1 VDKWID
7 PVDNRLASRG
17 RSGNLELGFDD
28 ARGEPMSEP
37 EEIGDRVTRLEHEV
51 ARARDDAAAARV
63 LAGGADRDVSAMQGE
78 LRAHTRSL
86 NALRET
92 QLEHGAAILGL
103 RGDVGELRGDVG
115 ELRGD
120 VGGLRGDVDELRDEL
135 RGDVGGLRGDV
146 DELRGDVGGL
156 RVDVGG
162 LRGDV
167 DELRGDVGGLRG
179 EMREGFSKLAVSQA
193 RITALLSAHL
203 GDSGDPSSD

>member
-120 VGGLRGDVDELRDEL
+120 VGGLR
-135 RGDVGGLRGDV
+135 
-146 DELRGDVGGL
+146 
-156 RVDVGG
+156 VDVGG

>member
-1 VDKWID
+1 
-7 PVDNRLASRG
+7 
-17 RSGNLELGFDD
+17 
-28 ARGEPMSEP
+28 
-37 EEIGDRVTRLEHEV
+37 
-51 ARARDDAAAARV
+51 
-63 LAGGADRDVSAMQGE
+63 MQGE

-115 ELRGD
+115 
-120 VGGLRGDVDELRDEL
+120 
-135 RGDVGGLRGDV
+135 
-146 DELRGDVGGL
+146 ELRGDVGGL